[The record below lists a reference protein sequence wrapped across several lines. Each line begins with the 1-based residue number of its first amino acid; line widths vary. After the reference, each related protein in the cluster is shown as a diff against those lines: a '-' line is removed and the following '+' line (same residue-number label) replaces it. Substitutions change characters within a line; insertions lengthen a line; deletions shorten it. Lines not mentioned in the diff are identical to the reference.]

1 MNILWIVNHD
11 VSPDFGCYG
20 NEQVFTPNL
29 DKFAS
34 EGIRFS
40 RAYTTCPVCSPARS
54 GFHTG
59 RYPAAIDAH
68 NHRSHRDDGF
78 RVEGLKTIA
87 ERFRAAG
94 WHTANYL
101 GESVDAQSL
110 DLNFDYGQQW
120 DSLDWNN
127 RKEGQPFFGYVQFS
141 EPHRAFVSPKE
152 VTHPVDPES
161 VELPSYYADDPIV
174 RRDYADYLNSIEVLD
189 QKIGSV
195 LEKLEADGLREETA
209 VFYFADHGR
218 AHFRDKQF
226 LYEGG
231 IHVPMIVR
239 WPRGEP
245 QAGCVVDRLV
255 STIDVA
261 ATCLSLAG
269 LDGEDELDGIPFLGP
284 KARIRKHIF
293 SGRDRCDGTLDSM
306 RCICDGRY
314 KYIRNGMAEKAWSQF
329 NLYKED
335 SYPGLR
341 RMRELNAA
349 GKLTD
354 EQSRFF
360 ASSKPVE
367 ELYDLQVDP
376 SEADNL
382 AGLECYHGKLD
393 ELRAA
398 LEEWQNEI
406 RDCGRTS
413 EPKNVVEYE
422 IHEMRRLA
430 LADGWTDERIETI
443 G

>member
-29 DKFAS
+29 DKLAS
-34 EGIRFS
+34 EGVRFT

-59 RYPAAIDAH
+59 RYPAAINAH
-68 NHRSHRDDGF
+68 NHRSHRGDGF

-110 DLNFDYGQQW
+110 DLNFEYGQQW
-120 DSLDWNN
+120 DSLDWNE

-141 EPHRAFVSPKE
+141 EPHRAFVSPEE
-152 VTHPVDPES
+152 VTHPIDPNS
-161 VELPSYYADDPIV
+161 VELPPYYADDPIV
-174 RRDYADYLNSIEVLD
+174 RRDYADYLNSIEILD

-195 LEKLEADGLREETA
+195 LDKLEADGLAQDTA

-231 IHVPMIVR
+231 IHVPMIARCPGSDFV
-239 WPRGEP
+239 
-245 QAGCVVDRLV
+245 AGSVVDNLV

-261 ATCLSLAG
+261 ATSLSLAG
-269 LDGEDELDGIPFLGP
+269 LDEEAVLDGIPFWGP
-284 KARIRKHIF
+284 GAGIRKHIF

-306 RCICDGRY
+306 RCVSDGRY
-314 KYIRNGMAEKAWSQF
+314 KYIQNGMPEKAWSQF

-341 RMRELNAA
+341 RMRALNAV

-360 ASSKPVE
+360 ETSKPIE
-367 ELYDLQVDP
+367 ELYDLEVDP
-376 SEADNL
+376 GEADNL
-382 AGLECYHGKLD
+382 AGNALYQSKLD
-393 ELRAA
+393 DLRAI
-398 LEEWQNEI
+398 LKEWQYEI
-406 RDCGRTS
+406 GDCGRTA
-413 EPKNVVEYE
+413 EPEDVVDYE
-422 IHEMRRLA
+422 VQEMRRLA
-430 LADGWTDERIETI
+430 LANGWTREQIESI